1 MNCGKA
7 IKPTTSAPPQILEIT
22 GFSTLDGRFPTGS
35 LETILEKKQSRRSNF
50 KKGQQMAEWK
60 DEI

>member
-7 IKPTTSAPPQILEIT
+7 IKPTTSALPQILEIT
-22 GFSTLDGRFPTGS
+22 GFWTLDGRVSTGS
-35 LETILEKKQSRRSNF
+35 LETISEKKQLRRSNF
-50 KKGQQMAEWK
+50 NKGQEIAEWK

>member
-1 MNCGKA
+1 MNYGKA

-22 GFSTLDGRFPTGS
+22 GFWALDGRVSTAS
-35 LETILEKKQSRRSNF
+35 LETILEKKQLRRSNY
-50 KKGQQMAEWK
+50 KKGQEMAEWK